1 MKNPQKKEALAEEAT
16 RNSELADYSANP
28 RIALSVPGDGSGQ
41 RLDQVLARL
50 LSQHSRSR
58 LQNWIREGRV
68 TVSGECV
75 VEPRQ
80 KLWAGESIEVAEV
93 PDERAESSAP
103 EDIPLQVVYEDDC
116 LIVLNK
122 PVGLVVHPGN
132 GNWSGTLLNALLHY
146 APQLDK
152 VPRAG
157 IVHRLDKD
165 TSGLMVVAKT
175 LEAQT
180 DLVRQLQ
187 ARSVKR
193 CYQALVR
200 GIVERAGSVDAPI
213 GRHPTLRTSMAVVRT
228 GKPARTHY
236 RVLEP
241 FLTCT
246 LIECALETGR
256 THQIRVHMTSIGH
269 PLVGDPTYGRGAS
282 RVPRL
287 VEFPRQAL
295 HACRLSLLHPGTGKA
310 MLWRSGLPDDM
321 AALIDSVRLEAVTAR
336 AGECVSDEELADDWD
351 NDDWGDDDDDDG
363 PELMIVTG
371 DGDDGDGDSEDDDD
385 DLGEQ

>member
-1 MKNPQKKEALAEEAT
+1 MKNPQKKEALAEEST
-16 RNSELADYSANP
+16 RNGELADYSANP
-28 RIALSVPGDGSGQ
+28 RIDLSVPEDCSGQ
-41 RLDQVLARL
+41 RLDQVLAQL
-50 LSQHSRSR
+50 LAQHSRSR
-58 LQNWIREGRV
+58 LQSWIREGRV
-68 TVSGECV
+68 TVGGERV
-75 VEPRQ
+75 LEPRQ
-80 KLWAGESIEVAEV
+80 KLWVGESIEVAEA

-103 EDIPLQVVYEDDC
+103 EDIPLQVVYEDEC
-116 LIVLNK
+116 LIVIDK

-132 GNWSGTLLNALLHY
+132 GNWSGTLLNALLYH

-213 GRHPTLRTSMAVVRT
+213 GRHPTLRTRMAVLRT
-228 GKPARTHY
+228 GKAARTHY
-236 RVLEP
+236 RVLEQ
-241 FLTCT
+241 FLACT

-269 PLVGDPTYGRGAS
+269 PLVGDPTYGNGAS
-282 RVPRL
+282 RVPR
-287 VEFPRQAL
+287 VAEFPRQAL
-295 HACRLSLLHPGTGKA
+295 HACRLSLRHPGTGKV
-310 MLWRSGLPDDM
+310 MLWRSGVPEDM
-321 AALIDSVRLEAVTAR
+321 ATLIDGVRLDAVAAR
-336 AGECVSDEELADDWD
+336 AGECVYDEAPEDDWD
-351 NDDWGDDDDDDG
+351 DDGDDDGGGPEVIFARGDDDS
-363 PELMIVTG
+363 
-371 DGDDGDGDSEDDDD
+371 GDDADDE